1 MDLAGPFEI
10 VSLTG
15 TLACGGDEDSCVKHL
30 HISLSDAQ
38 GRVVGGHLVRLE
50 VETTAEIVLGELEDL
65 VFTREHDPATGF
77 GELTVSRR

>member
-1 MDLAGPFEI
+1 VDLAGPFEI

-15 TLACGGDEDSCVKHL
+15 TLACSGDGDSCVKHL

-50 VETTAEIVLGELEDL
+50 VETTAEIVVGELEDL
-65 VFTREHDPATGF
+65 VFTREHDANTGF
-77 GELTVSRR
+77 AELVVSRR